1 MQELTR
7 KLGSKQKKVKYLE
20 DDLQDHKTKLEQA
33 RAQCSETQAD
43 ARARGHSS
51 DLLLLVLQ
59 KCDFLTLLYELCS
72 NDRFEVP
79 ISARKCDF
87 ERFKSFRFPSPYGE
101 GKTVAFDTFECS
113 LL

>member
-1 MQELTR
+1 MAL
-7 KLGSKQKKVKYLE
+7 KYRPHWE
-20 DDLQDHKTKLEQA
+20 AFGDPIDSGVA
-33 RAQCSETQAD
+33 SAD
-43 ARARGHSS
+43 CRARGRSS

-87 ERFKSFRFPSPYGE
+87 ERFKSYRFPSPHGGGE
-101 GKTVAFDTFECS
+101 TVAFETFKCS